1 MLHET
6 CLLINLS
13 INLPP
18 QTRVAQQAS
27 TDVEHKYRTAKKQG
41 RVTKSLFSA
50 KDIKPLTRVMS
61 EARTLF
67 NELSLP
73 YDSAYRIIPSASYFE
88 FVEKMAVVAKKFDT
102 QKANFLREYHIIL
115 MRSEQVL
122 GDLFDEDDYPTLA
135 ALENKMNFTIE
146 SSVIPAE
153 TAFDELAGLTPE
165 AIEEMKVQARAGQQE
180 KIEQALK
187 DLFQR
192 LFNSLK
198 KASSKLADED
208 GIFRDTLIGNI
219 NGALA
224 AVDSL
229 NLTNNQEL
237 IDTAE
242 EVKQVISGITPEE
255 LRKDKELRKHTA
267 ETTQEVLKK
276 MSNFF

>member
-6 CLLINLS
+6 CLLVNLS

-18 QTRVAQQAS
+18 QTRIAHKAS
-27 TDVEHKYRTAKKQG
+27 NDVERTYRTAKKQG

-50 KDIKPLTRVMS
+50 ADIKRLTKVMN

-73 YDSAYRIIPSASYFE
+73 YDSAYRIMPSVKYFE
-88 FVEKMAVVAKKFDT
+88 FVEKMAGVAERFDT
-102 QKANFLREYHIIL
+102 QKVNFLREYHIIL
-115 MRSEQVL
+115 MRSEKVL
-122 GDLFDEDDYPTLA
+122 GDLFDEDDYPSLE
-135 ALENKMNFTIE
+135 ALENRINFTIE

-165 AIEEMKVQARAGQQE
+165 AIEEMKAQALAGQQA
-180 KIEQALK
+180 KVEQALK

-192 LFNSLK
+192 LFSSLK
-198 KASSKLADED
+198 KASSKLADEE

-219 NGALA
+219 NGALE
-224 AVDSL
+224 AVGSL

-237 IDTAE
+237 TAIAE
-242 EVKQVISGITPEE
+242 EVKQVIEGITPEE
-255 LRKDKELRKHTA
+255 LRKDKDLRKQTA
-267 ETTQEVLKK
+267 ENTQELLKK
-276 MSNFF
+276 MSSFF